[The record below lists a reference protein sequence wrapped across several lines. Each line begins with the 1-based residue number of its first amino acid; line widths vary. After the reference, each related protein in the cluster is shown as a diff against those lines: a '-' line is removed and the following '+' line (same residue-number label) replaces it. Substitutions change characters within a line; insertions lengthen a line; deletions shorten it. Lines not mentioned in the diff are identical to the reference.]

1 MQDTTPYSGLSA
13 RMVTSPPSS
22 MRGSTPPTGREPQ
35 KAAVQHLG
43 NKKADL
49 VEMRVQQDGFRALFT
64 AGQAADHVAVL
75 IRIHGVAVR
84 RNSSATAF
92 AACISKPLT
101 AGSAHSVRSVCSNCK
116 EIPPF
121 SSFIVQGLL

>member
-1 MQDTTPYSGLSA
+1 MQDTTPYSGSSA

-22 MRGSTPPTGREPQ
+22 MRGSTPPTGANRRKPPSSTSVTRKPIWSRCASSMTVFAPSFPQ
-35 KAAVQHLG
+35 DRLPITLPFLSTSTVSQYG
-43 NKKADL
+43 
-49 VEMRVQQDGFRALFT
+49 
-64 AGQAADHVAVL
+64 
-75 IRIHGVAVR
+75 

-121 SSFIVQGLL
+121 SSFVVQVLL